1 MVKYFDSVEILCSFT
16 IFSWATDM
24 KNDRFL
30 DESKHFQIPRHCCC
44 CCWSFEAANDRY
56 KRPTV
61 VTNCVWLWLWHE
73 QRTNGAK
80 PSTEGGIDRNSD
92 FLSRFLLSRQSR
104 SSSFKAACTHACCKR
119 PRQQQFSNINN
130 KMKMKQTLFLHY
142 FVIWKKNQ
150 FDICEFQLANKL
162 KNFDFQTKNKSKLQ
176 VQS

>member
-16 IFSWATDM
+16 IFSWAATDM

-30 DESKHFQIPRHCCC
+30 DESKHFQIPRHC

-130 KMKMKQTLFLHY
+130 KMKMKQALLFRDL
-142 FVIWKKNQ
+142 KKSQ
-150 FDICEFQLANKL
+150 IDICEFEMVNNLY
-162 KNFDFQTKNKSKLQ
+162 NFNFSTKNKSK
-176 VQS
+176 S

>member
-1 MVKYFDSVEILCSFT
+1 MVKYFDSVEILCSLT

-92 FLSRFLLSRQSR
+92 FLSRFLLSRGD
-104 SSSFKAACTHACCKR
+104 SSNEPAAVMPPHSWAKY
-119 PRQQQFSNINN
+119 Q
-130 KMKMKQTLFLHY
+130 KQAKNEIDKIGEIGGFHLHLSVY
-142 FVIWKKNQ
+142 PFVY
-150 FDICEFQLANKL
+150 
-162 KNFDFQTKNKSKLQ
+162 
-176 VQS
+176 

>member
-1 MVKYFDSVEILCSFT
+1 MMVKYFDSVEILCSFT

-30 DESKHFQIPRHCCC
+30 DESKHFQIPRHWC

-104 SSSFKAACTHACCKR
+104 SSSSSNFKAACTHACCKR

-130 KMKMKQTLFLHY
+130 KMKMKQTHFIFLHY
-142 FVIWKKNQ
+142 FVIKKNQ
-150 FDICEFQLANKL
+150 
-162 KNFDFQTKNKSKLQ
+162 
-176 VQS
+176 